1 MSDKNNIEDFFN
13 NSLDG
18 FDREPRDLVWENL
31 DERLDMPL
39 PFWKTPHFW
48 GFTTAALL
56 VTLGLL
62 SYFSVTRMN
71 DLQAKNQVL
80 VAKKLTL
87 TQELKDCSASVENS
101 GLTSKTKAKQN
112 GIGLS
117 KNESEIQNLNN
128 QLSYQNAKIAFL
140 NTELSNVKK
149 ELNQFKTFE
158 KSEVARKAFAFK
170 NNEDV
175 SKIVENQERQEKKLA
190 PEIGS
195 KSKELPLLPFK
206 RNLLLDLGQ
215 RNEKC
220 LNSLFVKTSLD
231 KNTKPLISSK
241 KVFRPDFRFG
251 VTAGTITTF
260 TELNSTQELGWNGGL
275 SLNLQLLENFGLTGE
290 IKYNRNH
297 YGVSLETSNQFL
309 STSFPHANL
318 INRSI
323 KIVSVSNYYF
333 DLPIGLKFSKKI
345 EKLRGS
351 LYVNPGVAW
360 QLYLP
365 QQFVYDTADEFI
377 SLSDDRYFAYFGSAF
392 LNIGFEKKI
401 NRNLTYQLGFWGEKG
416 LVEYGLEGRNI
427 TNLGIK
433 GTLFFGAN

>member
-18 FDREPRDLVWENL
+18 FDREPRELVWENL
-31 DERLDMPL
+31 NERLDVPL

-56 VTLGLL
+56 IAFGFL
-62 SYFSVTRMN
+62 SYFSVTEMN
-71 DLQAKNQVL
+71 ALKTKNQVL
-80 VAKKLTL
+80 FAEKLTL
-87 TQELKDCSASVENS
+87 TKELKDCSDASENL
-101 GLTSKTKAKQN
+101 GLTSKTKAEKSSVA
-112 GIGLS
+112 LS
-117 KNESEIQNLNN
+117 KNESKLKNLNN
-128 QLSYQNAKIAFL
+128 KLSAQNAEIAFL
-140 NTELSNVKK
+140 NSKLSQVKK
-149 ELNQFKTFE
+149 ELNQIKTLQKQEAARQKLAFE
-158 KSEVARKAFAFK
+158 NKK
-170 NNEDV
+170 NTTD
-175 SKIVENQERQEKKLA
+175 ILENQEQKTGV
-190 PEIGS
+190 EIGL
-195 KSKELPLLPFK
+195 KNAELSPLPFK
-206 RNLLLDLGQ
+206 SNLLPDLSQ
-215 RNEKC
+215 RNEKY
-220 LNSLFVKTSLD
+220 LNSLFVKTNSD
-231 KNTKPLISSK
+231 NSKPLLDSK
-241 KVFRPDFRFG
+241 KAFRPDFRFG

-275 SLNLQLLENFGLTGE
+275 SLNIQLLENFGLTGE
-290 IKYNRNH
+290 IKYNLNQ
-297 YGVSLETSNQFL
+297 YGVSLENSNQSL
-309 STSFPHANL
+309 STGFPHANL

-333 DLPIGLKFSKKI
+333 DLPVGLKFNKKI

-351 LYVNPGVAW
+351 LYFNPGVAW

-392 LNIGFEKKI
+392 LNVGFEKKI

-416 LVEYGLEGRNI
+416 LVKYGLEGRNI

-433 GTLFFGAN
+433 GTILFGSN